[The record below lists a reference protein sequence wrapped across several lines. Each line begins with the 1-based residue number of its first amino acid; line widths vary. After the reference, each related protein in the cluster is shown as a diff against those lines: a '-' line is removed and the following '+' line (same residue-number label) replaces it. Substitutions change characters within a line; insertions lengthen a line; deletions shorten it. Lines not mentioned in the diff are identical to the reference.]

1 MATDVVTE
9 SNQRFELRMMF
20 SRLIFLNSS
29 GKLSPHHTIMFK
41 LPN

>member
-1 MATDVVTE
+1 MAMATDVVTE
-9 SNQRFELRMMF
+9 RFELRMML

-29 GKLSPHHTIMFK
+29 GKLSPHHMIMFK